1 MLPKVADPGSI
12 WYACKRSD
20 VLNRSLATNKMTVNF
35 PRREKAAATV
45 GPRLEISPLEL
56 EAQMSNQH
64 GLTALL
70 CGAESWEPFAWK
82 GNELSAPMRALYAAE
97 GRGLLQ
103 KRGDRPVEVA
113 IADIAADINGYLLS
127 FGKKTISENAVL
139 SNLRQAALY
148 VNAAMGVSIRPESH
162 SMTVQIVGE
171 LETVESIKRYF
182 DQVETKIKK
191 LGSQI
196 KHAEAMGYSVSHV
209 LQAAESATGMKLLV
223 AS

>member
-1 MLPKVADPGSI
+1 MEKI
-12 WYACKRSD
+12 CYACDCSD
-20 VLNRSLATNKMTVNF
+20 LLDSSLATNSMTVNF

-70 CGAESWEPFAWK
+70 CGAETWEPFAWK
-82 GNELSAPMRALYAAE
+82 GNDLSAPMRALYAAE

-139 SNLRQAALY
+139 NNLRQAALY
-148 VNAAMGVSIRPESH
+148 VNVAMGVSIRPESQ

-171 LETVESIKRYF
+171 LETVETIKRYF
-182 DQVETKIKK
+182 DQVEAKIKK

>member
-1 MLPKVADPGSI
+1 MRK
-12 WYACKRSD
+12 YACYGCECSD
-20 VLNRSLATNKMTVNF
+20 VLNHSFATNPMTVNF

-82 GNELSAPMRALYAAE
+82 GNDLSAPMRALYAAE

>member
-1 MLPKVADPGSI
+1 
-12 WYACKRSD
+12 
-20 VLNRSLATNKMTVNF
+20 
-35 PRREKAAATV
+35 
-45 GPRLEISPLEL
+45 
-56 EAQMSNQH
+56 
-64 GLTALL
+64 
-70 CGAESWEPFAWK
+70 
-82 GNELSAPMRALYAAE
+82 
-97 GRGLLQ
+97 
-103 KRGDRPVEVA
+103 
-113 IADIAADINGYLLS
+113 
-127 FGKKTISENAVL
+127 VL

-148 VNAAMGVSIRPESH
+148 VNAAMGVSIRPESY

>member
-1 MLPKVADPGSI
+1 M
-12 WYACKRSD
+12 YCCKCSD
-20 VLNRSLATNKMTVNF
+20 VLNDLFATNQMTVNF

-70 CGAESWEPFAWK
+70 CGAQSWEPFAWK
-82 GNELSAPMRALYAAE
+82 GNDLSAPMRALYAAE

-113 IADIAADINGYLLS
+113 IADITDDINGYLLS
-127 FGKKTISENAVL
+127 FGKKGISENSVL
-139 SNLRQAALY
+139 TNLRTAALY
-148 VNAAMGVSIRPESH
+148 MNAALGISIRPEKGP
-162 SMTVQIVGE
+162 MTVQIVGE

-182 DQVETKIKK
+182 DQVEVKIKK